1 MIVSPTSDRNP
12 GALLTFGVC
21 IFLAALVWVAFGGAI
36 YHGFVDY
43 DDGSYVYENPKITGG
58 LSLSAVQWAFTHVH
72 ANNWHPLTSISHM
85 LDCQLYGVQP
95 SGHHLNNI
103 LLHGAT
109 AILLFLALHELT
121 NRFWPSAFVAALFAV
136 HPLRVESVVWVSE
149 RKDVLSGVF
158 FMLMLWAY
166 ARYCRKDRH
175 RSIFYLIVVLAFAL
189 GLMCKPTLVT
199 APFVLLLLDY
209 WPLGRLLGE
218 WPAVRHRLREKIPL
232 FILSAASCV
241 ATLIA
246 QKHALTE
253 VRELPLTDRIS
264 NALVS
269 YVSYLGQ
276 IVYPA
281 RLTVFYPYRQNG
293 PAVSQLFLAFVILL
307 IISALFF
314 LWRRKHPFLL
324 VGWLW
329 FLGMLIPMIGIVQVG
344 QQSRADRYT
353 YLPMIGVCI
362 LVTWGLLNLLKK
374 WRHDRGIVFATAV
387 LLIIALVA
395 RSNAQTEHWRN
406 TEALWRH
413 AVENMSR
420 NYIAHYTLGNVLAQ
434 QQRFDEAIAQYQKSL
449 EIEPNYAQT
458 HNNLGIAFANEGRFG
473 DAITEYEIALRL
485 RPDFVEVHN
494 NLGTIL
500 ATIGKPE
507 EAIDQF
513 EEALRLRPNYIEV
526 HKNLARLLEKL
537 GRREEAMP
545 HIAEANRLESVRAS
559 SK

>member
-85 LDCQLYGVQP
+85 LDYQLYGVQP

-218 WPAVRHRLREKIPL
+218 WPAVRRLLVEKIPL

-241 ATLIA
+241 VTLVA
-246 QKHALTE
+246 QQRALTE

-269 YVSYLGQ
+269 YVVYLGQ
-276 IVYPA
+276 IIYPS
-281 RLTVFYPYRQNG
+281 RLAVFYPYGHNG
-293 PAVSQLFLAFVILL
+293 PGILVTVLALVILL
-307 IISALFF
+307 TLSGLFF
-314 LWRRKHPFLL
+314 LWRTKHPFLL

-329 FLGMLIPMIGIVQVG
+329 FLGMLVPMIGIVQVG

-362 LVTWGLLNLLKK
+362 LASWGLVSLSKK
-374 WRHDRGIVFATAV
+374 WRNGQGMVVAGAV
-387 LLIIALVA
+387 LLIIALVT
-395 RSNAQTEHWRN
+395 RSYAETEHWRN

-413 AVENMSR
+413 AIENTTK

-434 QQRFDEAIAQYQKSL
+434 QQRFDEAIVEYQRSL
-449 EIEPNYAQT
+449 AIEPNYAQT
-458 HNNLGIAFANEGRFG
+458 HNNLGIAFANEGRFA
-473 DAITEYEIALRL
+473 DAITQYEIVLRL
-485 RPDFVEVHN
+485 RPDFAEVHN
-494 NLGTIL
+494 NLGIIL
-500 ATIGKPE
+500 ATTGKSE
-507 EAIDQF
+507 EAVNEF

-537 GRREEAMP
+537 GRTEEAMA
-545 HIAEANRLESVRAS
+545 HIAEVNRLESVRAS
-559 SK
+559 SQ